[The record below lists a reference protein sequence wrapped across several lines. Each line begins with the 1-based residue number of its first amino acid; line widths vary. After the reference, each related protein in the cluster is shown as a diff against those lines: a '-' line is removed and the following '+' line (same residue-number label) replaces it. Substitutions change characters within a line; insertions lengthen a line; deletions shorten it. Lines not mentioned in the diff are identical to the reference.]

1 MAVIHG
7 PMFARVER
15 MRVILR
21 VLAMGLAVVVMVVLR
36 VVVEGIVSMY
46 ISGNAVLVTRARR
59 EKTPLGAEHP
69 EADADDESPGTEREV
84 RLHAPRDEP
93 RRSERGEHGHQ
104 DDPAGV
110 RQGDKDAEDE
120 GVDGPAAHA
129 DDVRG
134 SDRLSMSGR
143 GRVDRPQPEARHQVQ
158 NALCPVLAL
167 PTSASEI
174 FIAERRSARSPT
186 HLAPRRS
193 PRQVEALPPV
203 S

>member
-7 PMFARVER
+7 PMFARMDR
-15 MRVILR
+15 MRVILP
-21 VLAMGLAVVVMVVLR
+21 VLVVGLAVVMVVLR

-110 RQGDKDAEDE
+110 RQ
-120 GVDGPAAHA
+120 
-129 DDVRG
+129 
-134 SDRLSMSGR
+134 
-143 GRVDRPQPEARHQVQ
+143 
-158 NALCPVLAL
+158 
-167 PTSASEI
+167 
-174 FIAERRSARSPT
+174 
-186 HLAPRRS
+186 
-193 PRQVEALPPV
+193 
-203 S
+203 